1 MQIISLVNKK
11 GGVAK
16 TTTALA
22 LANGLSKRNFSVL
35 AIDCDPQANFS
46 KASGG
51 EDDVVGTFD
60 ILTSKENI
68 NEAIQ
73 ELHAYHL
80 IGADKRL
87 SSIDVAL
94 NKPGREF
101 MLKKALY
108 QLNRNYD
115 FCVIDNPPALNVAV
129 ANSLVASNKIIICSS
144 AEAFALDGLME
155 LSATLD
161 DVHQFMNPALIVDG
175 ILITIFNPRTIIGQ
189 HMKEQLSRIALV
201 MNTRVYKSVIRRC
214 NTISVSQSDRKS
226 IFDYPATN
234 AAHDYDNFLDE
245 FLGGNSHG

>member
-1 MQIISLVNKK
+1 MQIISLINKK

-22 LANGLSKRNFSVL
+22 LANGLSRRGSRVL
-35 AIDCDPQANFS
+35 AIDCDAQANFS

-60 ILTSKENI
+60 ILTGKENI
-68 NEAIQ
+68 NDAIQ
-73 ELHAYHL
+73 ELPQYDI

-94 NKPGREF
+94 NKPGREYQF
-101 MLKKALY
+101 KKALSK
-108 QLNRNYD
+108 LSRVYD
-115 FCVIDNPPALNVAV
+115 FCIIDNPPALNVAV
-129 ANSLVASNKIIICSS
+129 ANALVASNKIIICSS
-144 AEAFALDGLME
+144 AEAFAVDGLME

-161 DVHQFMNPALIVDG
+161 DVHEFMNPALSVDG

-189 HMKEQLSRIALV
+189 HQKEQLTRIAEV
-201 MNTRVYKSVIRRC
+201 MNTKVYRTVIRRC

-226 IFDYPATN
+226 IFDYPASN
-234 AAHDYDNFLDE
+234 AALDYNNFLEE
-245 FLGGNSHG
+245 FING